1 MRNGF
6 VTAALAAVMAAAAHA
21 ADDPVR
27 VLDQQATAAYRAGD
41 YAGFLQASRA
51 LQEAIPWSLR
61 ARYNL
66 ACGYALTGAPAEALK
81 VLEDIAAREVA
92 MDIGADDDLASL
104 RALPAFKALQER
116 MKSFAAPLG
125 EAAVAFMLPETDL
138 IPEGVAHDPK
148 TGAFFVTS
156 VRHRKIV
163 RRAAD
168 GSVKDFTAA
177 AQDGLLSAVA
187 PAVDPARRALW
198 VSSSGSERMV
208 GGKKED
214 EARSLLAEYDLDA
227 ARLRRKV
234 EPPAGAGVSD
244 IAVLPSG
251 DVVASDPRGGG
262 VYLLDAG
269 AGRWRTLVAPG
280 AIRSPQGLA
289 PTADGKS
296 VYVADYARGVARV
309 ATADG
314 ALRWLETPPSV
325 ATTGV
330 DGLALANGWLIAIQN
345 GIEPH
350 RVVGWRLDPSGDRV
364 VSSRTLVRGHATFDE
379 PTLGT
384 VVGPDFVFVA
394 NSQYRHFR
402 RDGTLDAAALKA
414 PVVLRTA
421 LPR

>member
-1 MRNGF
+1 MRSGF
-6 VTAALAAVMAAAAHA
+6 VTIALSVALASAAHP
-21 ADDPVR
+21 ADDVVR
-27 VLDQQATAAYRAGD
+27 TLDQQATAAYKAKD

-51 LQEAIPWSLR
+51 LQEAIPWSVR

-66 ACGYALTGAPAEALK
+66 ACGYALTGAHADALRT
-81 VLEDIAAREVA
+81 LEGIAAREVA
-92 MDIGADDDLASL
+92 MDLGADDDLASL
-104 RALPAFKALQER
+104 RPLPAFKALQER
-116 MKSFAAPLG
+116 MRSFTAPVG
-125 EAAVAFMLPETDL
+125 EAAVAFMLPDTDL
-138 IPEGVAHDPK
+138 ITEGVAHDAK

-156 VRHRKIV
+156 IRRRKVV

-168 GSVKDFTAA
+168 GSVKDFTTE

-187 PAVDPARRALW
+187 PAVDAARRALW

-214 EARSLLAEYDLDA
+214 EARSFLAEYDLDTG
-227 ARLRRKV
+227 RLRRKV

-244 IAVLPSG
+244 IAVLASG

-262 VYLLDAG
+262 VFLLDAR
-269 AGRWRTLVAPG
+269 AGTWRTLVAPG

-289 PTADGKS
+289 PAADGKS

-309 ATADG
+309 TLADG
-314 ALRWLETPPSV
+314 VLRWLDAPPDL

-330 DGLALANGWLIAIQN
+330 DGLTLADGWLIAIQN
-345 GIEPH
+345 GLEPH
-350 RVVGWRLDPSGDRV
+350 RVVGWRLDPGGDRV
-364 VSSRTLVRGHATFDE
+364 VSWRTLVRNHAAFDE

-402 RDGTLDAAALKA
+402 RDGTLDTAALKA

>member
-1 MRNGF
+1 VRNGL
-6 VTAALAAVMAAAAHA
+6 VSMALSVALAAAAHA

-27 VLDQQATAAYRAGD
+27 VLDQQATAAYKAKD
-41 YAGFLQASRA
+41 YAGFLKHSRA
-51 LQEAIPWSLR
+51 LQAEIPWSLR

-66 ACGYALTGAPAEALK
+66 ACAYALTGAPAEALK
-81 VLEDIAAREVA
+81 TLEAIAAREVA
-92 MDIGADDDLASL
+92 MDVGADEDLASL

-116 MKSFAAPLG
+116 MASFASPVG
-125 EAAVAFMLPETDL
+125 EAAVAFMLKETDL
-138 IPEGVAHDPK
+138 VTEGVAHDPK

-156 VRHRKIV
+156 VRHRKVV

-168 GSVKDFTAA
+168 GAVEDFTAE

-187 PAVDPARRALW
+187 PAVDVARRALW

-208 GGKKED
+208 GGRKED
-214 EARSLLAEYDLDA
+214 EGRSFLAEYDLDTR
-227 ARLRRKV
+227 RLRRKV
-234 EPPAGAGVSD
+234 DPPAGAGVSD
-244 IAVLPSG
+244 IAVLGSG
-251 DVVASDPRGGG
+251 DVVASDPRAGG
-262 VYLLDAG
+262 VHLLDAK
-269 AGRWRTLVAPG
+269 AGTWRTLVAPG
-280 AIRSPQGLA
+280 TIRSPQGLA
-289 PTADGKS
+289 PAADGKS

-314 ALRWLETPPSV
+314 ALRWLDAPPDL

-330 DGLALANGWLIAIQN
+330 DGLSLADGWLLAIQN
-345 GIEPH
+345 GLEPH
-350 RVVGWRLDPSGDRV
+350 RVVGWRLDPAGDRV
-364 VSSRTLVRGHATFDE
+364 VAWRTLVRGHAAFDE

-402 RDGTLDAAALKA
+402 RDGTLDTTAMKA